1 MIDNILL
8 GIEVAFNYQ
17 NFLYLVVGVLLG
29 TLVGILPGLGPAS
42 SISILLP
49 ATFYLGPVTG
59 MIFLAGLY
67 YGSQYGGSTTAIL
80 LNTPG
85 ENSAIMTCIDGNK
98 MAKAGRAGPAIM
110 AAALSS
116 FIAGIIMAVVMAVVA
131 PPLAEIAFKFGPAE
145 YTLIML
151 FGFISVILLTGT
163 DLLTGLSLAFLGMM
177 FGLIGT
183 DINSGIDR
191 FTFNIPELMDGINF
205 SCVAM
210 GLFAVSEIFKSLINS
225 KNITSYTSNVE
236 LYPNKE
242 DVKRVI
248 PAALRGT
255 LVGGFLGLLPGG
267 GITISSYVGY
277 AVEKKLSKNKQEIGN
292 GAIEGVAA
300 PEAANNASAQAGL
313 IPLLSLGLPENA
325 VMALLLGSMLV
336 AGIVPGPMV
345 LTQHPD
351 LFWGLVISMLIGNSI
366 LLFLNYP
373 LVRVWI
379 QILKV
384 PYNLLYPSILA
395 ICFLGTYAIN
405 YNPNDVMILAGFVV
419 LGYIFLILDLSPITF
434 ILGFVLGPMFEDNF
448 RRSLSIS
455 QGDISIFYKTDI
467 GIGLIIMIGL
477 FLVLGIYKSIKVK

>member
-1 MIDNILL
+1 M
-8 GIEVAFNYQ
+8 V
-17 NFLYLVVGVLLG
+17 
-29 TLVGILPGLGPAS
+29 
-42 SISILLP
+42 
-49 ATFYLGPVTG
+49 
-59 MIFLAGLY
+59 
-67 YGSQYGGSTTAIL
+67 
-80 LNTPG
+80 
-85 ENSAIMTCIDGNK
+85 
-98 MAKAGRAGPAIM
+98 
-110 AAALSS
+110 
-116 FIAGIIMAVVMAVVA
+116 
-131 PPLAEIAFKFGPAE
+131 
-145 YTLIML
+145 
-151 FGFISVILLTGT
+151 
-163 DLLTGLSLAFLGMM
+163 
-177 FGLIGT
+177 
-183 DINSGIDR
+183 
-191 FTFNIPELMDGINF
+191 
-205 SCVAM
+205 
-210 GLFAVSEIFKSLINS
+210 
-225 KNITSYTSNVE
+225 
-236 LYPNKE
+236 
-242 DVKRVI
+242 
-248 PAALRGT
+248 
-255 LVGGFLGLLPGG
+255 G

-419 LGYIFLILDLSPITF
+419 LGYIFLII
-434 ILGFVLGPMFEDNF
+434 
-448 RRSLSIS
+448 
-455 QGDISIFYKTDI
+455 
-467 GIGLIIMIGL
+467 
-477 FLVLGIYKSIKVK
+477 